1 MKFDTM
7 RKRVETLE
15 AAEGPDKWPEVR
27 TAIGEVLDDFPEAK
41 DVFVEMLNKVRSAEG
56 HQGMAWPEL
65 RIFLLDCLQP
75 FPAARESMIAVLEE
89 VGA

>member
-7 RKRVETLE
+7 LKRVETLE

-27 TAIGEVLDDFPEAK
+27 TAIGEVLDGFPEAK
-41 DVFVEMLNKVRSAEG
+41 DVFVEKLNKVRSAED

-75 FPAARESMIAVLEE
+75 FPAAWESMIVVLEE

>member
-7 RKRVETLE
+7 LKRVESLE

-41 DVFVEMLNKVRSAEG
+41 DVFVEMLNKVRSDEG